1 MKTICSHTYEHY
13 LEMVRNFHGHLAPG
27 MLIGGFMVDAATR
40 NLPKG
45 EFFDA
50 ICETR
55 ACLPDAIQL
64 LTPCTIGNGWLRVI
78 NMGLFALTLFEK
90 FEGEGI
96 RVYVNPEKLDA
107 WPEVKSWFF
116 KLKPKK
122 EQDFDLLCEQI
133 YDAGAGFCSLAQVQV
148 HDSFVE
154 HKRRK
159 GFDICKGCGE
169 AYPWEDG
176 SLCLSCQGQNPY
188 ASTQKAPARELWQT
202 PDLVALNVEET
213 EGLHALHD
221 MTRIIPG
228 VEKGPLY
235 QKGQQL
241 KGADVCRLQ
250 KMGRT
255 RVYVAE
261 KNAPGSEWIHEDE
274 AALAFA
280 KALAGDGVTHSGA
293 PREGKAEIVADQDGL
308 LTVDTLSLEAFNSV
322 LGVACAGRHS
332 YTVVNKGDKLAGT
345 RALPLYLHR
354 QYFNQAL
361 DGLAHRPV
369 YTVHSMR
376 KAKVGVLV
384 TGTEVFQGL
393 VQDKFSPIIQK
404 KVEAYGS
411 QVVCSEIVADDRL
424 AIADCAKK
432 FVDAGVDLLVTTAG
446 LSVDPDDV
454 TRLGLVDAGAENLL
468 YGSPILPGNM
478 TLLADMGDVQVIGVP
493 ACALFH
499 ERTSFDLLLPRLL
512 AGLDIT
518 RRDLAK
524 MGHGSFCLDCKTCI
538 YPRCGFGK

>member
-1 MKTICSHTYEHY
+1 MNIIWKWW
-13 LEMVRNFHGHLAPG
+13 RNFHGHLAPG
-27 MLIGGFMVDAATR
+27 MLISGFMVDAAVR
-40 NLPKG
+40 NLPQG

-78 NMGLFALTLFEK
+78 NMGLFALTMYEK
-90 FEGEGI
+90 FDGEGI
-96 RVYVNPEKLDA
+96 RVYVDPKKLDA

-122 EQDFDLLCEQI
+122 EQNFDLLLEQI
-133 YDAGAGFCSLAQVQV
+133 YDAGAGLCSLANVQVQP
-148 HDSFVE
+148 SYLE

-188 ASTQKAPARELWQT
+188 VRTET
-202 PDLVALNVEET
+202 PPQESILPGPELVAVYVEES
-213 EGLHALHD
+213 EGMHALHD

-228 VEKGPLY
+228 EEKGPLY
-235 QKGQQL
+235 RKGQQL

-250 KMGRT
+250 KMGRG

-261 KNAPGSEWIHEDE
+261 KNAPGTEWVHEDE

-280 KALAGDGVTHSGA
+280 KAMAGEGA
-293 PREGKAEIVADQDGL
+293 TYSEGPREGKSEILADRDGL
-308 LTVDTLSLEAFNSV
+308 LTVDIPGLEAFNSV

-332 YTVVNKGDKLAGT
+332 YTVVKKGDKLAGT

-354 QYFNQAL
+354 HYFNQAM

-369 YTVHSMR
+369 YKVHPMR
-376 KAKVGVLV
+376 PAKVGVLV

-393 VQDKFSPIIQK
+393 VQDQFTPIIQK
-404 KVEAYGS
+404 KVEFYGS
-411 QVVCSEIVADDRL
+411 QVICSEIVADDRE
-424 AIADCAKK
+424 AIAACARR
-432 FVDAGVDLLVTTAG
+432 FVGAGVDLLVTTAG

-454 TRLGLVDAGAENLL
+454 TRLGLVDAGAGNLL

-478 TLLADMGDVQVIGVP
+478 TLLADIGQTQVIGVP

-512 AGLDIT
+512 ANLQIT
-518 RRDLAK
+518 RKDLAK
-524 MGHGSFCLDCKTCI
+524 MGHGAFCLDCKTCI